1 MGTLFPEGAKEDV
14 VHFMLKCTAYE
25 QLRRSLLEG
34 LKKSDWNSAQVDWAN
49 MSPQQKAVAM
59 LGFGEEPIP
68 DAEFNNALRYV
79 RDAYKKRGERLESLT
94 SEESS
99 DEDREGSGEDDEDR
113 EDSGEGGEDRDG
125 SGEGGEEEGG
135 EEEGGGVDEEE
146 GSKSNVFLNMMAAA
160 RGKKLNKRQR
170 RGKGGEFDKKEARG
184 QKQVLVCSLTSL
196 CLPGHCSS
204 GSEIE
209 SIVERRQK
217 QISGFHFTLSLFNPS
232 QSVVASRPS
241 GGGANDSRIRA
252 RSN

>member
-1 MGTLFPEGAKEDV
+1 M
-14 VHFMLKCTAYE
+14 
-25 QLRRSLLEG
+25 
-34 LKKSDWNSAQVDWAN
+34 
-49 MSPQQKAVAM
+49 
-59 LGFGEEPIP
+59 
-68 DAEFNNALRYV
+68 
-79 RDAYKKRGERLESLT
+79 T
-94 SEESS
+94 SEESR

-113 EDSGEGGEDRDG
+113 EDSGEGGEERGG

-135 EEEGGGVDEEE
+135 GEEGGGVDEED
-146 GSKSNVFLNMMAAA
+146 GSKSNVFRNMMAAA
-160 RGKKLNKRQR
+160 RGKKFNKRQR
-170 RGKGGEFDKKEARG
+170 RGNGGEFDKKEARC